1 MIESKVQMDGFEQT
15 LNCLYDPSNQ
25 YWNGFANPY
34 FDQTNFD
41 KWVAWLKQEESD
53 TYDEVKD
60 MPSEIINGKKYYYCG
75 GAYIWSY
82 VEENKCQINQ
92 LTDLYV
98 KWCENNNIK
107 NPTSADEVILREEL
121 SDTQREWLEKFIE
134 SWDMAMDVDRYIYD
148 QNKKLKEVS

>member
-60 MPSEIINGKKYYYCG
+60 TPSEIINGKKYYYCG
-75 GAYIWSY
+75 GAYTWSY
-82 VEENKCQINQ
+82 VEDEETSLLEDLENLVGDYQRDKISKEQVIDVLENI
-92 LTDLYV
+92 V
-98 KWCENNNIK
+98 KYERK
-107 NPTSADEVILREEL
+107 
-121 SDTQREWLEKFIE
+121 EKR
-134 SWDMAMDVDRYIYD
+134 DGKM
-148 QNKKLKEVS
+148 

>member
-1 MIESKVQMDGFEQT
+1 MAMTTKTNKGEKMIQSKVQMYGFEQT
-15 LNCLYDPSNQ
+15 LKCLYDPSNQ

-75 GAYIWSY
+75 GAYTWSY
-82 VEENKCQINQ
+82 VENEETSLIEDLENLVGDYQRDKISKEQVIDVLENI
-92 LTDLYV
+92 V
-98 KWCENNNIK
+98 KYERK
-107 NPTSADEVILREEL
+107 GK
-121 SDTQREWLEKFIE
+121 Q
-134 SWDMAMDVDRYIYD
+134 
-148 QNKKLKEVS
+148 

>member
-1 MIESKVQMDGFEQT
+1 MKANKGETMIQSKVQMDGFEQT

-75 GAYIWSY
+75 GAYTWSY
-82 VEENKCQINQ
+82 VEKKYDIDDLFGTVNDIYSQWDEGQISDNQ
-92 LTDLYV
+92 TYKIL
-98 KWCENNNIK
+98 IK
-107 NPTSADEVILREEL
+107 SCKQFIKDN
-121 SDTQREWLEKFIE
+121 EKGE
-134 SWDMAMDVDRYIYD
+134 
-148 QNKKLKEVS
+148 

>member
-1 MIESKVQMDGFEQT
+1 MAMTTKTNKGEKLIQSKVQMDGFEQT

-60 MPSEIINGKKYYYCG
+60 MPSEIINGKKNYYCC
-75 GAYIWSY
+75 GAYTCSY
-82 VEENKCQINQ
+82 VENEETSLVEDLENLVGDYQRDKISKEQVIDVLENI
-92 LTDLYV
+92 V
-98 KWCENNNIK
+98 KYERK
-107 NPTSADEVILREEL
+107 GK
-121 SDTQREWLEKFIE
+121 Q
-134 SWDMAMDVDRYIYD
+134 
-148 QNKKLKEVS
+148 

>member
-1 MIESKVQMDGFEQT
+1 MAMTTKTNKGEKMIQSKVQMDGFEQT

-75 GAYIWSY
+75 GAYTWSY
-82 VEENKCQINQ
+82 VENEETSLIEDLENLVGDYQRDKISKEQVIDVLENI
-92 LTDLYV
+92 V
-98 KWCENNNIK
+98 KYERK
-107 NPTSADEVILREEL
+107 GK
-121 SDTQREWLEKFIE
+121 Q
-134 SWDMAMDVDRYIYD
+134 
-148 QNKKLKEVS
+148 

>member
-1 MIESKVQMDGFEQT
+1 MAMTTKTNKGEKMIQSKVQMDGFEQT

-75 GAYIWSY
+75 GAYTWSY
-82 VEENKCQINQ
+82 VENEEISLLEDLENLVGDYQRDKISKEQVIDVLENI
-92 LTDLYV
+92 V
-98 KWCENNNIK
+98 KYERK
-107 NPTSADEVILREEL
+107 GK
-121 SDTQREWLEKFIE
+121 Q
-134 SWDMAMDVDRYIYD
+134 
-148 QNKKLKEVS
+148 

>member
-1 MIESKVQMDGFEQT
+1 MAMTTKTNKGEKMIQSKVQMDGFEQT

-25 YWNGFANPY
+25 YWNGLANPY

-75 GAYIWSY
+75 GAYTWSY
-82 VEENKCQINQ
+82 VENEETSLIEDLENLVGDYQRDKISKEQVIDVLENI
-92 LTDLYV
+92 V
-98 KWCENNNIK
+98 KYERK
-107 NPTSADEVILREEL
+107 GK
-121 SDTQREWLEKFIE
+121 Q
-134 SWDMAMDVDRYIYD
+134 
-148 QNKKLKEVS
+148 

>member
-1 MIESKVQMDGFEQT
+1 MAMTTKTNKGEKMIQSKVQMDGFEQT

-75 GAYIWSY
+75 GAYTWSY
-82 VEENKCQINQ
+82 VEDEESSLLEDLENLVGDYQRDKISKEQVIDVLENI
-92 LTDLYV
+92 V
-98 KWCENNNIK
+98 KYERK
-107 NPTSADEVILREEL
+107 
-121 SDTQREWLEKFIE
+121 EKR
-134 SWDMAMDVDRYIYD
+134 DGKM
-148 QNKKLKEVS
+148 

>member
-1 MIESKVQMDGFEQT
+1 MAMTTKTNKGEKMIQSKVQMDGFEQT

-75 GAYIWSY
+75 GAYTWSY
-82 VEENKCQINQ
+82 VENEESSLLEDLENLVGDYQRDKISKEQVIDVLENI
-92 LTDLYV
+92 V
-98 KWCENNNIK
+98 KYERK
-107 NPTSADEVILREEL
+107 
-121 SDTQREWLEKFIE
+121 EKR
-134 SWDMAMDVDRYIYD
+134 DGKM
-148 QNKKLKEVS
+148 

>member
-1 MIESKVQMDGFEQT
+1 MAMTTKTNKGEKMIQSKVQMDGFEQT

-75 GAYIWSY
+75 GAYTWSY
-82 VEENKCQINQ
+82 VENEDTSLFEDLENLVGDYQRDKISKEQVIDVLENI
-92 LTDLYV
+92 V
-98 KWCENNNIK
+98 KYERK
-107 NPTSADEVILREEL
+107 GK
-121 SDTQREWLEKFIE
+121 Q
-134 SWDMAMDVDRYIYD
+134 
-148 QNKKLKEVS
+148 

>member
-1 MIESKVQMDGFEQT
+1 MAMTTKTNKGEKMIKSKVQMDGFEQT

-75 GAYIWSY
+75 GAYTWSY
-82 VEENKCQINQ
+82 VENEENS
-92 LTDLYV
+92 LLEDLENLVGDYQRDKISKEQVIDVLENIV
-98 KWCENNNIK
+98 KYERK
-107 NPTSADEVILREEL
+107 GK
-121 SDTQREWLEKFIE
+121 Q
-134 SWDMAMDVDRYIYD
+134 
-148 QNKKLKEVS
+148 

>member
-1 MIESKVQMDGFEQT
+1 MAMTTKTNKGEKMIKSKVQMDGFEQT

-75 GAYIWSY
+75 GAYTWSY
-82 VEENKCQINQ
+82 VENEETSFLEDLENLVGDYQRDKISKEQVIDVLENI
-92 LTDLYV
+92 V
-98 KWCENNNIK
+98 KYERK
-107 NPTSADEVILREEL
+107 GK
-121 SDTQREWLEKFIE
+121 Q
-134 SWDMAMDVDRYIYD
+134 
-148 QNKKLKEVS
+148 

>member
-1 MIESKVQMDGFEQT
+1 MAMTTKTNKGEKMIKSKVQMDGFEQT

-75 GAYIWSY
+75 GAYTWSY
-82 VEENKCQINQ
+82 VENEETSLVEDLENLVGDYQRDKISKEQVIDVLENI
-92 LTDLYV
+92 V
-98 KWCENNNIK
+98 KYERK
-107 NPTSADEVILREEL
+107 GK
-121 SDTQREWLEKFIE
+121 Q
-134 SWDMAMDVDRYIYD
+134 
-148 QNKKLKEVS
+148 

>member
-1 MIESKVQMDGFEQT
+1 MAMTTKTNKGEKMIQSKVQMDGFEQT

-75 GAYIWSY
+75 GAYTWSY
-82 VEENKCQINQ
+82 VENEENS
-92 LTDLYV
+92 LLEDLENLVGDYQRDKISKEQVIDVLENIV
-98 KWCENNNIK
+98 KYERK
-107 NPTSADEVILREEL
+107 GK
-121 SDTQREWLEKFIE
+121 Q
-134 SWDMAMDVDRYIYD
+134 
-148 QNKKLKEVS
+148 

>member
-1 MIESKVQMDGFEQT
+1 MLTNQKTNKGEKMIQSKVQMDGFEQT

-60 MPSEIINGKKYYYCG
+60 IQPKIISGQKYYYCG
-75 GAYIWSY
+75 GAYTWSY
-82 VEENKCQINQ
+82 VEDEETSLLEDLENLVGDYQRDKITKSQVLETLANI
-92 LTDLYV
+92 V
-98 KWCENNNIK
+98 KYENMNGG
-107 NPTSADEVILREEL
+107 E
-121 SDTQREWLEKFIE
+121 
-134 SWDMAMDVDRYIYD
+134 
-148 QNKKLKEVS
+148 

>member
-1 MIESKVQMDGFEQT
+1 MAMTTKTNKGEKMIQSKVQMDGFEQT

-75 GAYIWSY
+75 GAYTWSY
-82 VEENKCQINQ
+82 VENEETSLIEDLENLVGDYQRDKISKEQVIDVLENI
-92 LTDLYV
+92 V
-98 KWCENNNIK
+98 KYERK
-107 NPTSADEVILREEL
+107 
-121 SDTQREWLEKFIE
+121 EKR
-134 SWDMAMDVDRYIYD
+134 DGKM
-148 QNKKLKEVS
+148 

>member
-1 MIESKVQMDGFEQT
+1 MAMTTKTNKGEKMIQSKVQMDGFEQT

-75 GAYIWSY
+75 GAYTWSY
-82 VEENKCQINQ
+82 VENEETSLIEDLENLVGDYQRDKISKEQVIDGLENI
-92 LTDLYV
+92 V
-98 KWCENNNIK
+98 KYERK
-107 NPTSADEVILREEL
+107 GK
-121 SDTQREWLEKFIE
+121 Q
-134 SWDMAMDVDRYIYD
+134 
-148 QNKKLKEVS
+148 

>member
-1 MIESKVQMDGFEQT
+1 MAMTTKTNKGEKMIQSKVQMDGFEQT

-75 GAYIWSY
+75 GAYTWSY
-82 VEENKCQINQ
+82 VENEESSLLEDLENLVGDYQRDKISKEQVIDVLENI
-92 LTDLYV
+92 V
-98 KWCENNNIK
+98 KYERK
-107 NPTSADEVILREEL
+107 GK
-121 SDTQREWLEKFIE
+121 Q
-134 SWDMAMDVDRYIYD
+134 
-148 QNKKLKEVS
+148 

>member
-1 MIESKVQMDGFEQT
+1 MLTNQKTNKGEKMIQSKVQMDGFEQT

-53 TYDEVKD
+53 TYDEVKN

-75 GAYIWSY
+75 GAYTWSY
-82 VEENKCQINQ
+82 VENEENS
-92 LTDLYV
+92 LLEDLENLVGDYQRDKISKEQVIDVLENIV
-98 KWCENNNIK
+98 KYERK
-107 NPTSADEVILREEL
+107 GK
-121 SDTQREWLEKFIE
+121 Q
-134 SWDMAMDVDRYIYD
+134 
-148 QNKKLKEVS
+148 

>member
-1 MIESKVQMDGFEQT
+1 MAMTTKTNKGEKMIKSKVQMDGFEQT

-75 GAYIWSY
+75 GAYTWSY
-82 VEENKCQINQ
+82 VENEETSLIEDLENLVGDYQRDKISKEQVIDVLENI
-92 LTDLYV
+92 V
-98 KWCENNNIK
+98 KYERK
-107 NPTSADEVILREEL
+107 GK
-121 SDTQREWLEKFIE
+121 Q
-134 SWDMAMDVDRYIYD
+134 
-148 QNKKLKEVS
+148 

>member
-1 MIESKVQMDGFEQT
+1 MAMTTKTNKGEKMIKSKVQMDGFEQT

-75 GAYIWSY
+75 GAYTWSY
-82 VEENKCQINQ
+82 VENEETSLLEDLENLVGDYQRDKISKEQVIDVLENI
-92 LTDLYV
+92 V
-98 KWCENNNIK
+98 KYERK
-107 NPTSADEVILREEL
+107 GK
-121 SDTQREWLEKFIE
+121 Q
-134 SWDMAMDVDRYIYD
+134 
-148 QNKKLKEVS
+148 

>member
-1 MIESKVQMDGFEQT
+1 MAMTTKTNKGEKMIQSKVQMDGFEQT

-75 GAYIWSY
+75 GAYTWSY
-82 VEENKCQINQ
+82 VENEETSLFEDLENLVGDYQRDKISKEQVIDVLENI
-92 LTDLYV
+92 V
-98 KWCENNNIK
+98 KYERK
-107 NPTSADEVILREEL
+107 GK
-121 SDTQREWLEKFIE
+121 Q
-134 SWDMAMDVDRYIYD
+134 
-148 QNKKLKEVS
+148 

>member
-1 MIESKVQMDGFEQT
+1 MAMTTKTNKGEKMIQSKVQMDGFEQT

-75 GAYIWSY
+75 GAYTWSY
-82 VEENKCQINQ
+82 VENEETSLIEDLENLVGDYQRDKISKEQVIDV
-92 LTDLYV
+92 L
-98 KWCENNNIK
+98 ENIDK
-107 NPTSADEVILREEL
+107 YERKGK
-121 SDTQREWLEKFIE
+121 Q
-134 SWDMAMDVDRYIYD
+134 
-148 QNKKLKEVS
+148 

>member
-1 MIESKVQMDGFEQT
+1 MAMTTKTNTGEKMIKSKVQMDGFEQT

-75 GAYIWSY
+75 GAYTWSY
-82 VEENKCQINQ
+82 VENEEISLLEDLENLVGDYQRDKISKEQVIDVLENI
-92 LTDLYV
+92 V
-98 KWCENNNIK
+98 KYERK
-107 NPTSADEVILREEL
+107 GK
-121 SDTQREWLEKFIE
+121 Q
-134 SWDMAMDVDRYIYD
+134 
-148 QNKKLKEVS
+148 